1 MEEGGVTLSG
11 LTIKLFWLINFSL
24 IWLFLAKFG
33 ENFLNM
39 IKNSILLLPKFYRSW
54 LISDYDEILL
64 LINEISKAFGLFI

>member
-11 LTIKLFWLINFSL
+11 LTIKLFWLIKCSL